1 MAFNK
6 HHISGVTMTS
16 VEAEAFLTLGLLR
29 VTTHRASAF
38 SEVVSLPHKPLQ
50 CIGYLV
56 DSLSVVVYH

>member
-1 MAFNK
+1 
-6 HHISGVTMTS
+6 MTS

-38 SEVVSLPHKPLQ
+38 SEVVSLPYKPLQ